1 MFITHALCS
10 PSPTSLAEVNTQ
22 IDTNFS
28 MPLTWIWRSV
38 ESSLQREWERSVF
51 LSQRRLLATAAGEEG
66 WRSTKPLPTRFLWWR
81 YTSRRYLW
89 DHCHEMG
96 KNNFFQRTVFH
107 SVRQCAWRWRT
118 QNVTSLP
125 STENVVMASEPVN
138 KIITVTKGPRWAGKA
153 VSAKQPP
160 ESPTPRSAAL

>member
-22 IDTNFS
+22 IDTNLS

-38 ESSLQREWERSVF
+38 ESSLRREWERSVF
-51 LSQRRLLATAAGEEG
+51 LSQRRLLAERRDGEARNRCQPG
-66 WRSTKPLPTRFLWWR
+66 FYDADTRVADTSGTIVMKWVRTTFFSAQRS
-81 YTSRRYLW
+81 
-89 DHCHEMG
+89 
-96 KNNFFQRTVFH
+96 TVFH

-160 ESPTPRSAAL
+160 ESPLPRSAAL

>member
-38 ESSLQREWERSVF
+38 EASLLREWERSVF
-51 LSQRRLLATAAGEEG
+51 LSQRRLLARRDGEARNRCQPG
-66 WRSTKPLPTRFLWWR
+66 FYDADTRVAD
-81 YTSRRYLW
+81 TSGTIVMKWVRTT
-89 DHCHEMG
+89 
-96 KNNFFQRTVFH
+96 FFQRTVFH

>member
-22 IDTNFS
+22 IDTNFA
-28 MPLTWIWRSV
+28 LDLNLAKCWIVIAARMRKISV
-38 ESSLQREWERSVF
+38 PVTKAIVGR
-51 LSQRRLLATAAGEEG
+51 EEG
-66 WRSTKPLPTRFLWWR
+66 WRSTKPLPTRFLWCR
-81 YTSRRYLW
+81 YTSRRHLW

-118 QNVTSLP
+118 QNVASLP

-160 ESPTPRSAAL
+160 ESPLPRSAAL